1 MSLRTPHEEYR
12 LSSKTSAK
20 RLEAVLA
27 TGLVHTSTLVPK
39 LSFDPPSSTPEVE
52 AIISGY
58 VYHAVMAIVPN
69 LVADLQSLNIHGYI
83 KYDSLIQLAQNA
95 YIPMLGELTATAKI
109 TKVSHEVYVIKIN
122 AVVTNGPYG
131 LACKEVETL
140 VDMRRLSQD
149 ILRTQWT
156 DDDDD
161 DVPVTR
167 EQALQAL
174 EHLRQIFAHNREYRE
189 LIEAIT
195 GNPVEI
201 GVLSEDDPVG
211 PMPLYAHILSYIYE
225 ADGDDADQLS
235 GLTVLLVSKALI
247 ELEKTFL
254 MALLGI
260 AYAPDQVLGIMN
272 QYDARN
278 IFDFMHN

>member
-52 AIISGY
+52 AIISGH

-69 LVADLQSLNIHGYI
+69 LVADLQSLNTMGYI
-83 KYDSLIQLAQNA
+83 QYDSLIQLAQNA

-109 TKVSHEVYVIKIN
+109 TKVSHEVYVITIN
-122 AVVTNGPYG
+122 IVLKNGPYG

-161 DVPVTR
+161 VPVTR

-174 EHLRQIFAHNREYRE
+174 EHLRQIFAQNREYRE

-201 GVLSEDDPVG
+201 GVLSEEDPVG
-211 PMPLYAHILSYIYE
+211 PMPLYAHMLRYLRS
-225 ADGDDADQLS
+225 
-235 GLTVLLVSKALI
+235 
-247 ELEKTFL
+247 
-254 MALLGI
+254 
-260 AYAPDQVLGIMN
+260 
-272 QYDARN
+272 RR
-278 IFDFMHN
+278 